1 LLESEEKE
9 TVAMATATAAPQVPA
24 QEMPPAALA
33 SESQD
38 KSPLRNLTPL
48 RKAAVLMI
56 TIGDELARL
65 IYQHLSERELQ
76 LLTEEIASVRD
87 VSPEVASAVLEEF
100 YELIETQQYMVHG
113 GLEYATKLLVDA
125 FGKQRATDLLSQVKS
140 AQEAQHSDLAM
151 LQEVDPHQLSKFLE
165 GEHPQTVALV
175 LAHLDPK
182 RASQVLQELAEG
194 LRVDSIRRLAEMQQF
209 SPEMAQKVALVL
221 HKRLLSLGDTHRKSY
236 SGFKAVA
243 DLLNRLDA
251 IAAKS
256 ILEQIE
262 KDDPQLAINIRNLM
276 FTFED
281 LVTVPAASIRELI
294 SQVDKK
300 QLALAL
306 KGANPELKAHL
317 FKALSSRAVEMLQ
330 EDMEVLGPVRAR
342 EVMGAQQEILVL
354 ARKLEADGKLIL
366 ATEKEDDLM
375 V

>member
-1 LLESEEKE
+1 MAAAASVPP
-9 TVAMATATAAPQVPA
+9 VAAQAAFPGMLPV
-24 QEMPPAALA
+24 ENV
-33 SESQD
+33 D
-38 KSPLRNLTPL
+38 KAPRQNLTPL

-56 TIGDELARL
+56 TIGDELARSM
-65 IYQHLSERELQ
+65 YQHLSERELQ
-76 LLTEEIASVRD
+76 LLTEEIASVHD
-87 VSPEVASAVLEEF
+87 VSPEVASGVLEEF
-100 YELIETQQYMVHG
+100 YQLIETQQYMVHG

-125 FGKQRATDLLSQVKS
+125 FGKQRAGDLLRQVKN

-182 RASQVLQELAEG
+182 RASQVLQQLAEG
-194 LRVDSIRRLAEMQQF
+194 QRVDSIQRLAEMQQF

-221 HKRLLSLGDTHRKSY
+221 HKRLLSVGDTHRKSY
-236 SGFKAVA
+236 SGFKGVA
-243 DLLNRLDA
+243 DLLNRLDVL
-251 IAAKS
+251 AARG

-306 KGANPELKAHL
+306 KGSNADLKAHL
-317 FKALSSRAVEMLQ
+317 FKALSSRAIEMLQ
-330 EDMEVLGPVRAR
+330 EDMEVLGPVRVR
-342 EVMGAQQEILVL
+342 EVMQAQQEILNL
-354 ARKLEADGKLIL
+354 ARKLEAEGKLIL
-366 ATEKEDDLM
+366 AAEKEDDLM

>member
-1 LLESEEKE
+1 
-9 TVAMATATAAPQVPA
+9 MATATAAPQVPA
-24 QEMPPAALA
+24 QEIPAAPLA
-33 SESQD
+33 SESKD
-38 KSPLRNLTPL
+38 ESPLRNLTPL

-56 TIGDELARL
+56 TIGDELARS

-76 LLTEEIASVRD
+76 LLTEEIASIRD
-87 VSPEVASAVLEEF
+87 VSPQVASAVLEEF

-125 FGKQRATDLLSQVKS
+125 FGKQRATDLLSQVRN

-236 SGFKAVA
+236 SGFKGVA

-281 LVTVPAASIRELI
+281 LVTVPPESIREF
-294 SQVDKK
+294 VAATDKK
-300 QLALAL
+300 VLALAL
-306 KGANPELKAHL
+306 KGGRDNVKSHL
-317 FKALSSRAVEMLQ
+317 FKAMSSRAVEMLK
-330 EDMEVLGPVRAR
+330 EDMEVMGPVRMKD
-342 EVMGAQQEILVL
+342 VSHAQQELLAL
-354 ARKLEADGKLIL
+354 ARQLESEGRMIL
-366 ATEKEDDLM
+366 KMEVDDDLA

>member
-1 LLESEEKE
+1 
-9 TVAMATATAAPQVPA
+9 MATATTAPQVPV
-24 QEMPPAALA
+24 QEALPAPPAT
-33 SESQD
+33 EGKD

-56 TIGDELARL
+56 TIGDELARS
-65 IYQHLSERELQ
+65 IYQHLSEQELQ

-113 GLEYATKLLVDA
+113 GLEYATKLLVDT
-125 FGKQRATDLLSQVKS
+125 FGKQRAADLLSQVKN

-182 RASQVLQELAEG
+182 RASQVLQELDEG

-236 SGFKAVA
+236 SGFKGVA

-317 FKALSSRAVEMLQ
+317 FKALSSRAIEMLQ

-354 ARKLEADGKLIL
+354 ARKLEGEGKLIL

>member
-1 LLESEEKE
+1 
-9 TVAMATATAAPQVPA
+9 
-24 QEMPPAALA
+24 
-33 SESQD
+33 
-38 KSPLRNLTPL
+38 
-48 RKAAVLMI
+48 
-56 TIGDELARL
+56 
-65 IYQHLSERELQ
+65 
-76 LLTEEIASVRD
+76 
-87 VSPEVASAVLEEF
+87 
-100 YELIETQQYMVHG
+100 MVHG
-113 GLEYATKLLVDA
+113 GLEYATKLLVDT
-125 FGKQRATDLLSQVKS
+125 FGKQRAGRFAEPGEECARGA
-140 AQEAQHSDLAM
+140 AQQSGD
-151 LQEVDPHQLSKFLE
+151 
-165 GEHPQTVALV
+165 VAGGRSTAAEQISGRRTSGRRWRWYWPTSIL
-175 LAHLDPK
+175 K

-194 LRVDSIRRLAEMQQF
+194 QRVDSVRRLAEMQQF

-236 SGFKAVA
+236 SGFKGVA

-317 FKALSSRAVEMLQ
+317 FKALSSRAIEMLQ

-354 ARKLEADGKLIL
+354 ARRLEADGKLIL